1 MNYRNKFLL
10 IVLSAFLVF
19 YAVVGGLLGRAS
31 AKEGAYTQLSIFN
44 EVLSKIRNSYV
55 EDPNLSEVMHGA
67 LRGLLESLDPYSTFL
82 TADEYSRYK
91 KHKTNG
97 NGDIGLELSK
107 EKVLGYVYVIHP
119 IEGGPGEKAG
129 VKAGDVIE
137 SIEEFSTRDI
147 SLVQVGYLLTGNIG
161 SPVKLKILRRG
172 RTEPLEMTV
181 HRDQIK
187 IPPVKTNLIDSKIG
201 YLKIYRF
208 TPGTSEE
215 VRTKLQHLTKS
226 GAGKI
231 ILDLR
236 HCAGDEFEE
245 GVKVAN
251 LFLDHGIITYT
262 QGQKSPKRE
271 FVADPSKSICKL
283 PLVILQ
289 NYGSASAAEIVSAA
303 VKENRRGEIVGVR
316 SFGKASLQKLFP
328 LENDSAI
335 LISIAKFYSQSGKVI
350 QNNGIAPDYEVR
362 DGVDAFQ
369 GDVDSEDE
377 EDSPRDNAPGTN
389 KPASQEDLQLKKAIE
404 LLSSSRASES
414 QKAA

>member
-10 IVLSAFLVF
+10 IVLSAFFVF
-19 YAVVGGLLGRAS
+19 YAVVGGLLGRTS

-67 LRGLLESLDPYSTFL
+67 LRGLLESLDPYSTYL

-107 EKVLGYVYVIHP
+107 EKILGYVYIIHP
-119 IEGGPGEKAG
+119 IEGGPAERAG
-129 VKAGDVIE
+129 LKAGDVIE
-137 SIEEFSTRDI
+137 SIEEVSTRDI
-147 SLVQVGYLLTGNIG
+147 SLVQAGYLLTGNIG

-172 RTEPLEMTV
+172 KTEPLEVTAK
-181 HRDQIK
+181 RDQVKVPPIK
-187 IPPVKTNLIDSKIG
+187 TTLIEGRIG

-208 TPGTSEE
+208 TPGISEE
-215 VRTKLQHLTKS
+215 VRAKLQHLTKS

-231 ILDLR
+231 IVDLR

-245 GVKVAN
+245 AVRVAN
-251 LFLDHGIITYT
+251 LFLDHGVITYT
-262 QGQKSPKRE
+262 QGQKSPKKE
-271 FVADPSKSICKL
+271 FVADPSKAICKS

-303 VKENRRGEIVGVR
+303 IKENRRGEIVGVR
-316 SFGKASLQKLFP
+316 SFGKASLQKLIP

-350 QNNGIAPDYEVR
+350 QNNGITPDYEVR

-377 EDSPRDNAPGTN
+377 EDVQRENAPGTN

-404 LLSSSRASES
+404 LLSSPTSES